1 MLRENYYPE
10 IVAALLASPYF
21 QFKDSGEYLTRG
33 VCPQCGE
40 KTLYIKKDRPLVLD
54 CNRKNKCGF
63 SETVREA
70 LPELFDDF
78 AQKHPA
84 TPQNRDATASAY
96 LGLNRGFDLGKIR
109 GWYEQGGYP
118 LGNGQTLPTV
128 RFYLDAEKT
137 RFWERIIG
145 KGREGQKAHFGGKR
159 KQDHS
164 LYKGEVWT
172 PPGFALER
180 LEECF
185 IVEGIFHAIALFH
198 AGVKAVAAFSC
209 NNFPQLFF
217 EQHAQKGV
225 KWIWAL
231 DPDAAGKTGMRKH
244 HQALKGMG
252 ELSTVC
258 LAPAGKDWDDLY
270 REGRITPALL
280 RACKHRGRLFL
291 AESVEE
297 KAYYAYLKKQRDS
310 FILDYRN
317 GLYDI
322 KLESAFAEL
331 LEPLVEE
338 ARQQICEARQAQ
350 QMREQAARAEAA
362 AATQPQPQ
370 AAPQPAAEQVP
381 EQAPEPAHD
390 PAQPLAPETSPAQDA
405 RETALLSAEGRA
417 LFMQYV
423 RVVQISNV
431 WPQFLYMSRNEI
443 LDEQRYVF
451 SIDYAN
457 GQAQDVIELE
467 GTAITSPDSFHKA
480 LLNRSRGGTFDG
492 DVRHL
497 KTLRSW
503 WLDNRM
509 LTVTAVPYIGY
520 DKSLEAYIF
529 QDHAWHKGRRINV
542 NPQGYFSIRSHG
554 IKSSLSGL
562 HINTGGK
569 FNPGWINNFAK
580 AFGMQGMCLLAF
592 WLGSLFVQQ
601 IRAMHKSF
609 PFLEYTG
616 EPGAGKSTALEFC
629 WKLVGRDDYE
639 GFDLLKSSVAGRR
652 RAFSQVSNLPVV
664 IIESDRDSGEKD
676 ARQKQFGFDEVKPFW
691 NGRGTGTL
699 GVARRGNDTDESLFQ
714 ASLVISQNAE
724 VDGSEA
730 LLQRI
735 VHCHADKK
743 HHRPGT
749 REIARWF
756 ERQTSENVGGFLGA
770 ALCQERRI
778 LEAYEQAFERM
789 ENGFCG
795 CGIKNERIIKNH
807 AQIAACGDAL
817 RLLFPDVTERTV
829 DGMAQYLKDRAHER
843 ERRVCADH
851 PLLEAFWE
859 AYDYVNSRGPVHE
872 QLNHAKD
879 HEGFIA
885 LNLNHFREKCLD
897 YGQAYPDVGMLKKLL
912 PHTRRHRF
920 VESSKSVRSRFEQ
933 ARIIK
938 CWIFEKGDRA

>member
-1 MLRENYYPE
+1 MPLPCATTTKKWAAMPRQNYYPE

-21 QFKDSGEYLTRG
+21 QFKDSGEYLTKG
-33 VCPQCGE
+33 LCPQCGE
-40 KTLYIKKDRPLVLD
+40 KSLYIKKDRPLVID

-84 TPQNRDATASAY
+84 TPEHRDATADAY
-96 LGLNRGFDLGKIR
+96 LGLNRGFDLAKIR
-109 GWYEQGGYP
+109 GWYEQCSYP
-118 LGNGQTLPTV
+118 LGNGQDVPTV
-128 RFYLDAEKT
+128 RFYLDAAKT

-145 KGREGQKAHFGGKR
+145 KGRDGQKAHFGGKR
-159 KQDHS
+159 KEDHT
-164 LYKGEVWT
+164 LYKGDVWA
-172 PPGFALER
+172 PPGFTLER

-198 AGVKAVAAFSC
+198 VGVKAVAAFSC
-209 NNFPQLFF
+209 NNFPQNFF

-225 KWIWAL
+225 RWIWAL
-231 DPDAAGKTGMRKH
+231 DPDPAGKSGMRKH
-244 HQALKGMG
+244 HKQLKNMG

-258 LAPAGKDWDDLY
+258 LAPSGNDWDDLY
-270 REGRITPALL
+270 RAGRITPALL
-280 RACKHRGRLFL
+280 RAGKHNGRLFL

-297 KAYYAYLKKQRDS
+297 KAYYTYLKKQRDS

-322 KLESAFAEL
+322 KLEGAFAEL

-338 ARQQICEARQAQ
+338 TRQHICEAQQAQ
-350 QMREQAARAEAA
+350 KKREEEAA
-362 AATQPQPQ
+362 ATEP
-370 AAPQPAAEQVP
+370 AAPATPPTPSAATPP
-381 EQAPEPAHD
+381 EIN
-390 PAQPLAPETSPAQDA
+390 PAQDA
-405 RETALLSAEGRA
+405 RETALLSTEGRA
-417 LFMQYV
+417 LFMQHV
-423 RVVQISNV
+423 RVAQISNV

-520 DKSLEAYIF
+520 DKTLETYIF
-529 QDHAWHKGRRINV
+529 QDHAWHKGRRIDV
-542 NPQGYFSIRSHG
+542 NPQGYFTIRSRG
-554 IKSSLSGL
+554 VKSSLSGL
-562 HINTGGK
+562 QINTSGK
-569 FNPGWINNFAK
+569 FNPGWIENYSR

-601 IRAMHKSF
+601 IRGMHKSF

-699 GVARRGNDTDESLFQ
+699 GVAKRGNDTDESLFQ
-714 ASLVISQNAE
+714 ASLIISQNAE

-756 ERQTSENVGGFLGA
+756 ERQTSESVGGFLGA

-778 LEAYEQAFERM
+778 LEAYEQAFDSMERD
-789 ENGFCG
+789 FTA
-795 CGIKNERIIKNH
+795 CGIKNERIVKNH
-807 AQIAACGDAL
+807 AQIAACGSAL
-817 RLLFPDVTERTV
+817 RLLFPGVTARTV
-829 DGMAQYLKDRAHER
+829 EGMAQYLKDRAHVR
-843 ERRVCADH
+843 ERRVGADH
-851 PLLEAFWE
+851 PMLEAFWE
-859 AYDYVNSRGPVHE
+859 AYDYVNSRGPVSE

-879 HEGFIA
+879 TEGIIA
-885 LNLNHFREKCLD
+885 LNLNHFREKCQD

-912 PHTRRHRF
+912 PHTRRHKF
-920 VESSKSVRSRFEQ
+920 VESSKSVRSRHEQ
-933 ARIIK
+933 TRIIK